1 MMGTCTSAFCAQH
14 KSIVA
19 PQKSTLVISYFLNIT
34 DIYHLPEKHKQCPGT
49 ISQLD
54 LHTNLFYTHQYGDYV
69 GIYSINVWYA
79 LVFEDVGNSGIDLF
93 WASFRFQVG
102 SVLFVAIKKGFTWT
116 CPGRVEYYEYSGK
129 DLGH

>member
-1 MMGTCTSAFCAQH
+1 M
-14 KSIVA
+14 
-19 PQKSTLVISYFLNIT
+19 ISYFLNIT
-34 DIYHLPEKHKQCPGT
+34 DIYHLPEKHKQCPAT
-49 ISQLD
+49 ISQPDLD
-54 LHTNLFYTHQYGDYV
+54 TNLFYTHQYGDYV

-116 CPGRVEYYEYSGK
+116 CPGRVEHDEYSGK